1 MGFAMHN
8 VRVGVVVLPHIKVS
22 MKPDQCMWD
31 PQTPPIVV
39 QSALMSCLSAGL
51 RKHPMKLLEP
61 IMKYEASINTESMG
75 NVVSDLTASRKNRVF
90 ASRTSRRDQGDC

>member
-1 MGFAMHN
+1 MHVGSADSSDCCS
-8 VRVGVVVLPHIKVS
+8 VR
-22 MKPDQCMWD
+22 PDE
-31 PQTPPIVV
+31 
-39 QSALMSCLSAGL
+39 
-51 RKHPMKLLEP
+51 LLET

>member
-1 MGFAMHN
+1 MHN
-8 VRVGVVVLPHIKVS
+8 VRVVDVIIPHTKVS
-22 MKPDQCMWD
+22 MKPDQCVWD

-39 QSALMSCLSAGL
+39 QSALISCLSAGL
-51 RKHPMKLLEP
+51 REHPMKLLEP

-75 NVVSDLTASRKNRVF
+75 NVVSDLTASRKNGVF